1 MFRIRAG
8 RQEIIKG
15 KLFKMSFCSSCGAN
29 VNDAD
34 RFCSKCGK
42 PIAITTPQP
51 RIQMQPQTIRSN
63 EVQYSIKEIRQK
75 HRLEYKKMTRSA
87 KARILDKKNDS
98 SYLPLAGDSNKLSFH
113 NSNTNWANYV
123 FEVDGKT
130 YSGYDIVHPL
140 QRTCRILYNPED
152 PSKNRTKYARTMDI
166 LRSPVFSFLM
176 GILILVIMIL
186 TLRLCGITFW

>member
-1 MFRIRAG
+1 
-8 RQEIIKG
+8 
-15 KLFKMSFCSSCGAN
+15 MSFCSSCGAN

-98 SYLPLAGDSNKLSFH
+98 SYLPLAGDSNELSFY

-140 QRTCRILYNPED
+140 QRTCRILYNPEN
-152 PSKNRTKYARTMDI
+152 PSKNRTKYARTLDI
-166 LRSPVFSFLM
+166 LRSPVFSLLM
-176 GILILVIMIL
+176 GILIPVIMIL
-186 TLRLCGITFW
+186 ALRLCGITFW

>member
-1 MFRIRAG
+1 
-8 RQEIIKG
+8 
-15 KLFKMSFCSSCGAN
+15 MSFCSSCGAN

-140 QRTCRILYNPED
+140 QRTCGILYNPED

-166 LRSPVFSFLM
+166 LRSPVLIFLM

>member
-1 MFRIRAG
+1 MLSLVEKN
-8 RQEIIKG
+8 QIKG
-15 KLFKMSFCSSCGAN
+15 GFIMSFCSSCGAN

>member
-1 MFRIRAG
+1 M
-8 RQEIIKG
+8 K
-15 KLFKMSFCSSCGAN
+15 SYTCSSCGAN

-98 SYLPLAGDSNKLSFH
+98 SYLPLAGDSNILSFH

-166 LRSPVFSFLM
+166 LRSPVFSLLM
-176 GILILVIMIL
+176 GILIPVIMIL
-186 TLRLCGITFW
+186 ALRLCGITFW

>member
-1 MFRIRAG
+1 MLSLVEKN
-8 RQEIIKG
+8 QIKG
-15 KLFKMSFCSSCGAN
+15 GFIMFFCSSCGAN

-34 RFCSKCGK
+34 SFCSKCGK

-51 RIQMQPQTIRSN
+51 RIQMQSQTIRSN

>member
-1 MFRIRAG
+1 MLSLVEKYQVEGGFI
-8 RQEIIKG
+8 
-15 KLFKMSFCSSCGAN
+15 MSFCSSCGAS

-34 RFCSKCGK
+34 RFCSRCGK

-51 RIQMQPQTIRSN
+51 RIQMQPQTIRNN
-63 EVQYSIKEIRQK
+63 EVQYSIKEIRRK

-98 SYLPLAGDSNKLSFH
+98 SYLPLAGDGNKLSFH

-166 LRSPVFSFLM
+166 LRSPVFSLLM
-176 GILILVIMIL
+176 GILIPVIMIL
-186 TLRLCGITFW
+186 ALRLCGITFW

>member
-1 MFRIRAG
+1 MLSLVEKN
-8 RQEIIKG
+8 QIKG
-15 KLFKMSFCSSCGAN
+15 GFIMSFCSSCGAN

-140 QRTCRILYNPED
+140 QRSCRILYNPED

-186 TLRLCGITFW
+186 ALRLCGITFWSG

>member
-1 MFRIRAG
+1 MLSLVEKN
-8 RQEIIKG
+8 QIKG
-15 KLFKMSFCSSCGAN
+15 GFIMSFCSSCGAN

-152 PSKNRTKYARTMDI
+152 PSKNRTKYARTMAI
-166 LRSPVFSFLM
+166 LRSPVFSLLM
-176 GILILVIMIL
+176 GILIPVIMIL
-186 TLRLCGITFW
+186 ALRLCGITFW

>member
-1 MFRIRAG
+1 
-8 RQEIIKG
+8 
-15 KLFKMSFCSSCGAN
+15 MSFCSSCGAN

-98 SYLPLAGDSNKLSFH
+98 SYLPLAGDSNILSFH
-113 NSNTNWANYV
+113 NSNTKWANYV
-123 FEVDGKT
+123 F
-130 YSGYDIVHPL
+130 
-140 QRTCRILYNPED
+140 
-152 PSKNRTKYARTMDI
+152 
-166 LRSPVFSFLM
+166 
-176 GILILVIMIL
+176 
-186 TLRLCGITFW
+186 

>member
-1 MFRIRAG
+1 MLSLVEKN
-8 RQEIIKG
+8 QIKG
-15 KLFKMSFCSSCGAN
+15 GFIMSFCSSCGAN

-98 SYLPLAGDSNKLSFH
+98 SYLPLAGDSNELSFY

-186 TLRLCGITFW
+186 TLRFCGITFW

>member
-1 MFRIRAG
+1 MLSLVEKN
-8 RQEIIKG
+8 QIKG
-15 KLFKMSFCSSCGAN
+15 GFIMSFCSSCGAN

-51 RIQMQPQTIRSN
+51 RIQMQPQTIRNN

>member
-1 MFRIRAG
+1 MLSLVEKN
-8 RQEIIKG
+8 QIKG
-15 KLFKMSFCSSCGAN
+15 GFIMSFCSSCGAN

-152 PSKNRTKYARTMDI
+152 PSKNRTKYARSMDI

>member
-1 MFRIRAG
+1 
-8 RQEIIKG
+8 
-15 KLFKMSFCSSCGAN
+15 
-29 VNDAD
+29 
-34 RFCSKCGK
+34 
-42 PIAITTPQP
+42 
-51 RIQMQPQTIRSN
+51 MQPQTIRSN

-130 YSGYDIVHPL
+130 YSSNNDFNSSSLWNNV
-140 QRTCRILYNPED
+140 
-152 PSKNRTKYARTMDI
+152 
-166 LRSPVFSFLM
+166 
-176 GILILVIMIL
+176 LV
-186 TLRLCGITFW
+186 RWESGR